1 MDSSVSVSVVLP
13 VHNRR
18 RWIEEAVES
27 VAAQTL
33 TDFELIAVDD
43 GSTDGT
49 GEILSRY
56 ESRLRLIRQENR
68 GVSAARNRGVAEA
81 RGRWIAFIDS
91 DDLWRP
97 EKLALQ
103 TAFFQNRPDARI
115 CQTEE
120 IWVRN
125 GIRVNPG
132 RRHQKPSGDI
142 FIPSLSLCLVSPS
155 AVMMEK
161 ALFEE
166 IGGFDESLPAA
177 EDYDLWLRI
186 SARHPVHL
194 IEEPLVVKRGGHADQ
209 LSRTPGIDRYRIR
222 ALEKIL
228 DSGELTAARR
238 RAAAAVLRE
247 KCAIYAGGCR
257 KRGRTAEAQRYE
269 ALAERFAPAGGRQKK
284 R

>member
-1 MDSSVSVSVVLP
+1 MNSPPSVSVVLP
-13 VHNRR
+13 VYNRR
-18 RWIEEAVES
+18 RWVGEAVES
-27 VAAQTL
+27 VLNQTEADL
-33 TDFELIAVDD
+33 ELIVVDD

-49 GEILSRY
+49 EKALARY
-56 ESRLRLIRQENR
+56 GSRLRLIRQENR
-68 GVSAARNRGVAEA
+68 GVSAARNRGVGAA
-81 RGRWIAFIDS
+81 RGKWIAFIDS

-97 EKLALQ
+97 EKTASQ
-103 TAFFQNRPDARI
+103 TAFLRNRPEARI

-125 GIRVNPG
+125 GVRVNPG
-132 RRHQKPSGDI
+132 KRHQKPSGDI

-161 ALFEE
+161 TLFEE

-194 IEEPLVVKRGGHADQ
+194 IEEPFVVKRGGHADQ
-209 LSRTPGIDRYRIR
+209 LSKTPGIDRYRIR

-228 DSGELTAARR
+228 SSGALTAARR

-257 KRGRTAEAQRYE
+257 KRGRVAEALHYE
-269 ALAERFAPAGGRQKK
+269 KLVKRFEDD
-284 R
+284 